1 MNIDDGDSENIVIQ
15 DSEDGG
21 GNTGARTAG
30 SGSRRRDPDS
40 AYIPDPDAEK
50 EDLDDNQGYTR
61 VTRGKARSVSS
72 LMNTRVLKKA
82 TLMRAF
88 IRISELERRM
98 ASEAP

>member
-1 MNIDDGDSENIVIQ
+1 MIQ
-15 DSEDGG
+15 DSEDSS